1 MENLTQRWTQS
12 GPFFPKY
19 GPFFQFSK
27 RTGEVSPLPPSFA
40 PVSVAKCASISL
52 NMPKYP

>member
-12 GPFFPKY
+12 GPFFPKS
-19 GPFFQFSK
+19 GHFFQFSK
-27 RTGEVSPLPPSFA
+27 SAGEASPLSSSYTPF
-40 PVSVAKCASISL
+40 SVAECASLSL